1 MISSSRTRALREYYI
16 KKEKSDYEDEIFR
29 MKRDERPN
37 DAEQLYQRKRIS
49 KMIDEKLT
57 AMNDYQ
63 IEQELRSLG
72 ILDIADE

>member
-1 MISSSRTRALREYYI
+1 MISSSRTRALREYHV
-16 KKEKSDYEDEIFR
+16 KKEKSDYEDKIFR

-49 KMIDEKLT
+49 KMIDEKLV

-72 ILDIADE
+72 ILGIADE

>member
-1 MISSSRTRALREYYI
+1 MISSSRTRALREYHV
-16 KKEKSDYEDEIFR
+16 KKEKSDYEDKIFR

-37 DAEQLYQRKRIS
+37 DTEQLYQRKRIS
-49 KMIDEKLT
+49 KMIDEKLA

-72 ILDIADE
+72 ILGIADE